1 MTGLDVRALVR
12 AAFAAGSANAAN
24 AAAEILEA
32 LRPATGH
39 EAGAILAWE
48 PRAREH
54 IVLAN
59 SGYDPHTLAS
69 LGEPYA
75 TSQEHRLECALKR
88 ALRIDDI
95 PYDYRA
101 SDTFREVLA
110 PAGFNDGMTICMF
123 AARSAYAGM
132 LHVSAASSGTFGEDS
147 RDLLNTLSASIA
159 SVCDLRALRWP
170 MPLPEDCRAS
180 FVDSLGREWPLA
192 SHESASIVHE
202 AQFQD
207 FLEHFFSRKRASAA
221 GLFPLSGGWLE
232 VRVDLVRD
240 PLTANA
246 NRHGALVVE
255 RPSELPY
262 GLSPREFDILN
273 AAALGHANQRIALE
287 RSISLRTVT
296 THVERILEKVNR
308 SSRAGAAVRALN
320 EGRLRLDLE
329 ISESEPPWIASARH
343 GPIR

>member
-1 MTGLDVRALVR
+1 MTDLDVRALVR
-12 AAFAAGSANAAN
+12 AAFAAGSANTAN
-24 AAAEILEA
+24 AASEILEA

-54 IVLAN
+54 IVLA
-59 SGYDPHTLAS
+59 STGYDPHTLAS

-75 TSQEHRLECALKR
+75 ASREHRLECALKT

-101 SDTFREVLA
+101 SDTFRKVLA
-110 PAGFNDGMTICMF
+110 PAGFDDGMTICMF
-123 AARSAYAGM
+123 AARSEYAGM
-132 LHVSAASSGTFGEDS
+132 LHVSAASSGTFSEES
-147 RDLLNTLSASIA
+147 RNLLNTLSALVA

-170 MPLPEDCRAS
+170 MQLPEDCRAS
-180 FVDSLGREWPLA
+180 LVDSLGREWPLA
-192 SHESASIVHE
+192 DHESASIVHE
-202 AQFQD
+202 AQFQG
-207 FLEHFFSRKRASAA
+207 FLEHFFNRKRPSAA
-221 GLFPLSGGWLE
+221 GLFPLAGGWLE

-240 PLTANA
+240 PLTAN
-246 NRHGALVVE
+246 RQGALVVE

-296 THVERILEKVNR
+296 THVERILEKLNR

-320 EGRLRLDLE
+320 EGQLRLDLE
-329 ISESEPPWIASARH
+329 ISDSEPPWIAPARN
-343 GPIR
+343 GPLR